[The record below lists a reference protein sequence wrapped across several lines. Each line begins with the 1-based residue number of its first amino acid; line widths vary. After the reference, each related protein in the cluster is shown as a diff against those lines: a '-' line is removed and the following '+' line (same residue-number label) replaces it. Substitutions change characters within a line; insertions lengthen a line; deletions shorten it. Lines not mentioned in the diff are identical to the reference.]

1 VRSEHSGEDGS
12 QVIEGMEENKSVQSS
27 RSCEWE
33 KRKKELGVGRIGAIL
48 VVAVAVPVGLAQT
61 KVVSARE
68 TVATF
73 YEAYLQ
79 ALAQNRDP
87 FTQDKAFVKRY
98 VAASL
103 IEEIDKQIKS
113 PDGLEADYFL
123 QTQDFMDEWKG
134 HISVSEAA
142 GVVKAGVAVTVVT
155 LGTKATA
162 EYRLKVTLKKETEVW
177 KISHVQRLSAI

>member
-12 QVIEGMEENKSVQSS
+12 QVFEGMEENKSVENSK
-27 RSCEWE
+27 SCGWE
-33 KRKKELGVGRIGAIL
+33 KKELGAGRIGAIL
-48 VVAVAVPVGLAQT
+48 VVAVAVQVGLAQP
-61 KVVSARE
+61 KAARARE
-68 TVATF
+68 TVTSF

-103 IEEIDKQIKS
+103 IAEIDKQIKS

-123 QTQDFMDEWKG
+123 QAQDFLDEWKG
-134 HISVSEAA
+134 HISVAEAA
-142 GVVKAGVAVTVVT
+142 GAVKAGVAVTVVT
-155 LGTKATA
+155 LGTKASS
-162 EYRLKVTLKKETEVW
+162 EYRLKVRLKKETGGW